1 MTTSF
6 LILFIMP
13 DYSYGIFKQYN
24 LLLLLLFLTPIMRR
38 PSSLNNF
45 LCVFLFLFFFV
56 QLFLVSH
63 LVVPFPVVVFIT
75 SALFSD
81 LFLSRKLQQ
90 FIQELVFTL
99 QVSNYTACSSIFHIR
114 PFLVHCASCFN
125 TKKTG
130 HLIIKYLMIFKIR
143 KQL

>member
-38 PSSLNNF
+38 SSSLNNF

-99 QVSNYTACSSIFHIR
+99 QVSNTQPVHPYSIYGHFWCIVR
-114 PFLVHCASCFN
+114 LVLIL
-125 TKKTG
+125 KK
-130 HLIIKYLMIFKIR
+130 LVI
-143 KQL
+143 